1 MIFKKHIIVFPP
13 GISAKRAIICAG
25 GNDLK
30 TLRVLPEQKEEIIHA
45 TIQNIRQI
53 ITEAENKCELIYVL
67 TIPPMYSVP
76 FYLKPLKS
84 KKALLSSLDAIN
96 IRRITKR
103 VQC

>member
-1 MIFKKHIIVFPP
+1 MIPKN
-13 GISAKRAIICAG
+13 ISLYARRVSVQNGLLSAQEE
-25 GNDLK
+25 NLK